1 MGLNIIKPLGYC
13 SETINRALIYHAA
26 NKYMPKFTLNFASNA
41 LEVNYYQKCL
51 DSLGENSINF
61 KFAYKQSQTTV
72 NWQV

>member
-1 MGLNIIKPLGYC
+1 MKRLNITKPFGCY

-51 DSLGENSINF
+51 DSLVEIRLISNLPTN
-61 KFAYKQSQTTV
+61 
-72 NWQV
+72 NHRPL